1 MKIRDLL
8 DIKVICDAG
17 SLRKA
22 AEVLGISQPTLGSRL
37 ARLEDVLGAPL
48 FDRSP
53 GGHAQPT
60 DLARFI
66 AARVASVAD
75 ESQRISIDV
84 MRHASGQGGL
94 VRIGVG
100 EAPAHALMGDIIVS
114 LAVQRPRLSL
124 SVLTAPSGQH
134 SEHLRRGE
142 IDLSICHPIEGH
154 DDIIVSE
161 PLLESRIVVVAHPD
175 HPFCSHPPA
184 SLAELAQARLAL
196 PFLEPRYE
204 AIFERDYGLD
214 VNDLSGRIVCSSLD
228 LLMEILIKDPTFIS
242 AGPEFSFTRELSA
255 GHLRVVPMPIPFNH
269 LIHLHALREAYPLPA
284 VAWVRDVIRQ
294 AFADMR
300 RRASF

>member
-8 DIKVICDAG
+8 DIKVICDTG

-22 AEVLGISQPTLGSRL
+22 ADALGISQPTLGSRV

-66 AARVASVAD
+66 AARVASVAE
-75 ESQRISIDV
+75 ESQRIARDV

-94 VRIGVG
+94 VRIGIG
-100 EAPAHALMGDIIVS
+100 EAPAHALMDEVVVS
-114 LAVQRPRLSL
+114 IAAQRPRLSL
-124 SVLTAPSGQH
+124 SLLTAPSGQH
-134 SEHLRRGE
+134 ADHLRRGE

-175 HPFCSHPPA
+175 HPLCSRPPE
-184 SLAELAQARLAL
+184 SLVELARARLAL

-204 AIFERDYGLD
+204 TIFARDYGLD
-214 VNDLSGRIVCSSLD
+214 VNEQAGRIVCSSLD
-228 LLMEILIKDPTFIS
+228 LLLKILVRDPTFVS
-242 AGPEFSFTRELSA
+242 AGPEFSFTRELAA
-255 GHLRVVPMPIPFNH
+255 GQLRVLPTPVPFRH
-269 LIHLHALREAYPLPA
+269 LIHLHTLREAYPLPA
-284 VAWVRDVIRQ
+284 VAWVRNVIRE
-294 AFADMR
+294 AFAGIR
-300 RRASF
+300 SRVP

>member
-8 DIKVICDAG
+8 DIKVICDTG

-22 AEVLGISQPTLGSRL
+22 AESLGISQPTLGSRV

-66 AARVASVAD
+66 AARVASVAE
-75 ESQRISIDV
+75 ESQRISRDV

-100 EAPAHALMGDIIVS
+100 EAPTHALMDDIIVS
-114 LAVQRPRLSL
+114 IAAQRPQLSL

-134 SEHLRRGE
+134 AEHLRRGE

-154 DDIIVSE
+154 DDILVSE
-161 PLLESRIVVVAHPD
+161 PLLESRIVVVAHPE
-175 HPFCSHPPA
+175 HRFCSRPPA
-184 SLAELAQARLAL
+184 SLVELTEARLAL

-204 AIFERDYGLD
+204 AIFAREYGLD
-214 VNDLSGRIVCSSLD
+214 VSEQAGRIVCSSLD
-228 LLMEILIKDPTFIS
+228 LLLKILVKDPTFVS
-242 AGPEFSFTRELSA
+242 AGPAFAFARELAA
-255 GHLRVVPMPIPFNH
+255 GQLKVVDIPIPFVH
-269 LIHLHALREAYPLPA
+269 LIHLHTLRNAFPLPA
-284 VAWVRDVIRQ
+284 VAWVRDVIRE
-294 AFADMR
+294 AFTVV
-300 RRASF
+300 RARPT

>member
-8 DIKVICDAG
+8 DIKVICDTG

-22 AEVLGISQPTLGSRL
+22 AEALGISQPTLGSRV
-37 ARLEDVLGAPL
+37 ARLEDVLGAAL

-66 AARVASVAD
+66 AARVASVAE
-75 ESQRISIDV
+75 ESQRISLDV

-100 EAPAHALMGDIIVS
+100 EAPTHALMDDIVS
-114 LAVQRPRLSL
+114 SIAAQRPQLSL

-134 SEHLRRGE
+134 AEHLRRGD

-161 PLLESRIVVVAHPD
+161 PLLESRIIVVAHPD
-175 HPFCSHPPA
+175 HPFCSRPPA
-184 SLAELAQARLAL
+184 DLVELARARFAL

-204 AIFERDYGLD
+204 TIFERDYGLD
-214 VNDLSGRIVCSSLD
+214 VTEHAGRVVCSSLD
-228 LLMEILIKDPTFIS
+228 LLLKILVKDPTFVS
-242 AGPEFSFTRELSA
+242 AGPAFSFAREIAA
-255 GHLRVVPMPIPFNH
+255 GQLRVVATPVPFNH
-269 LIHLHALREAYPLPA
+269 LIHLHALRDAYPLPA
-284 VAWVRDVIRQ
+284 VAWVRDVIRE
-294 AFADMR
+294 AFAAIR
-300 RRASF
+300 GRAT